1 MYTKIS
7 VPENKRIILTKNER
21 FARLL
26 TPGVY
31 RIFCAPFQRIG
42 MELHELTFP
51 VFRSKWTRFLI
62 EKRPD
67 LVSQHFV
74 VAETGPL
81 DIAMVLVNGRLYD
94 VLLPERTV
102 LFWKAA
108 GEIRVEVVNIGAE
121 DDVPANMPPELES
134 NLTAPNSGEHLE
146 EDWIYQM
153 QEES

>member
-7 VPENKRIILTKNER
+7 VPEDKRIIVTKNER

-42 MELHELTFP
+42 MESHELAFP
-51 VFRSKWTRFLI
+51 VFRSRWTRYLM

-67 LVSQHFV
+67 LVSHHFV
-74 VAETGPL
+74 LAETGPL
-81 DIAMVLVNGRLYD
+81 DIAMVLVNGKLYD
-94 VLLPERTV
+94 VLLPERKV

-108 GEIRVEVVNIGAE
+108 GDIRVEVVNIGAE
-121 DDVPANMPPELES
+121 DDLPVNTPPELD
-134 NLTAPNSGEHLE
+134 LALPAPNGGEHLE
-146 EDWIYQM
+146 EDWMYQT